1 MTTVPRIK
9 KSNKGLVLDN
19 VSISVSGKQIVHDVT
34 LSIKPGELHILMGPN
49 GSGKST
55 LLYALMGHPQYVIT
69 KGTALVSGTV
79 ITKLPPEKRAHK
91 GLFLGFQQP
100 REIQGLRTAAF
111 LRSLSLLYSGNKSSK
126 KQQNPLEFMKQAR
139 EYMSVVQLDHDF
151 LGRSL
156 NEGFSGGEKK
166 KMELVQMMVVKPTI
180 ALLDEIDSGVDM
192 DALKSICS
200 TIKMLQKKYKIG
212 ILLVTHNPRVL
223 SHISPDRIHIMKDGT
238 IYESGGKKLAQRI
251 EKEGFKKVVNSKT

>member
-1 MTTVPRIK
+1 MK
-9 KSNKGLVLDN
+9 KIVKVKKLSKGLVLQGVSVN
-19 VSISVSGKQIVHDVT
+19 VAGKQVVHDVT
-34 LSIKPGELHILMGPN
+34 LSLNPGEVHVLMGPN
-49 GSGKST
+49 GSGKSS
-55 LLYALMGHPQYVIT
+55 LLYALMGHPQYGIT
-69 KGTALVSGTV
+69 KGTVSLGGT
-79 ITKLPPEKRAHK
+79 ILTKLPPEKRAHK

-111 LRSLSLLYSGNKSSK
+111 LRSLHLLHSKNKTSK

-139 EYMSVVQLDHDF
+139 EYMHAVNLDQDF

-166 KMELVQMMVVKPTI
+166 KMELVQMMVIKPKL

-192 DALKSICS
+192 DALKSICA
-200 TIKMLQKKYKIG
+200 TIKILQKKYKIG

-223 SHISPDRIHIMKDGT
+223 SYISPDYIHIMQDGT
-238 IYESGGKKLAQRI
+238 LRESGGKKLAQRI
-251 EKEGFKKVVNSKT
+251 EKEGFKKVVSSK